1 MTIYEKMNVI
11 VRTHNA
17 YIESINEKINSH
29 AITTR
34 EEKQELIKII
44 NAFDSELRNQD
55 TELRLLATSELDE
68 DMASSFSYKVV
79 EYYYDRYEKFLKYL
93 DD

>member
-1 MTIYEKMNVI
+1 MNIYEKMNTI

-17 YIESINEKINSH
+17 YVDDINEKINSH

-34 EEKQELIKII
+34 EEKQELIKVI

>member
-1 MTIYEKMNVI
+1 MNIYEKMNAI
-11 VRTHNA
+11 VGTHNA

-29 AITTR
+29 VITTR
-34 EEKQELIKII
+34 EEKQELIRTI
-44 NAFDSELRNQD
+44 NAFDSELRKQD
-55 TELRLLATSELDE
+55 TELKLLATNELDD
-68 DMASSFSYKVV
+68 DMADNFSYKVV

>member
-1 MTIYEKMNVI
+1 MTIYEKMNAI

-17 YIESINEKINSH
+17 YVDDINEKINSH
-29 AITTR
+29 AITTSDT
-34 EEKQELIKII
+34 KKELIKAI

-55 TELRLLATSELDE
+55 TELRLLATNELDE

>member
-1 MTIYEKMNVI
+1 MNIYEKMNAI
-11 VRTHNA
+11 VGTHNA

-29 AITTR
+29 VITTR
-34 EEKQELIKII
+34 EEKQELIRAI
-44 NAFDSELRNQD
+44 NAFDSELRKQD
-55 TELRLLATSELDE
+55 TELKLLATSELDE
-68 DMASSFSYKVV
+68 DMADSFSYKVV

>member
-1 MTIYEKMNVI
+1 MNIYEKMNAI
-11 VRTHNA
+11 VGTHNA

-29 AITTR
+29 VITTR
-34 EEKQELIKII
+34 EEKQELIRAI
-44 NAFDSELRNQD
+44 NAFDSELRKQD
-55 TELRLLATSELDE
+55 TELKLLATNELDE
-68 DMASSFSYKVV
+68 DMADSFSYKVV

>member
-1 MTIYEKMNVI
+1 MTIYEKMNAI

-17 YIESINEKINSH
+17 YVDDINEKINSH

-34 EEKQELIKII
+34 EEKQELIKVI

-55 TELRLLATSELDE
+55 TELRLLATNELDE

>member
-11 VRTHNA
+11 VRIHNT

-34 EEKQELIKII
+34 EEKQELIKVI